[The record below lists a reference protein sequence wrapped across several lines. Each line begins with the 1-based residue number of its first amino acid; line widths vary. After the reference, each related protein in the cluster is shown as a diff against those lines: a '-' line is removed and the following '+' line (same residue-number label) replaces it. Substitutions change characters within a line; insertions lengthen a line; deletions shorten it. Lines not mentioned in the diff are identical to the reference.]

1 MNLNLPISFLKKAE
15 YELKDYRFIEVT
27 IDVMHTGKNLNGT
40 SFEKSVID
48 KAVPTICNTPIL
60 GYVVNEGD
68 DDTKDFRGHEHE
80 LRITDDT
87 VKYVYSG
94 QAYGVVPESCNPRWI
109 VKDDGNGVEREY
121 LQVDGLIWTK
131 FSDPVDIFVRDITKA
146 HSVELTDMI
155 LGKADEKG
163 YTPVTA
169 FKFDGCCI
177 LSTTDPKIQPAMTSS
192 CITANFSVE
201 DIAAQIR
208 DRLYEYQAARL
219 ELDKTINEKG
229 DKSLM
234 ENTEMN
240 IVQARNVPEILPAE
254 NIETVTQGFTAKSG
268 APTSGESTANPA
280 VDTTFEGASSADS
293 NENQPKETEQQYS
306 LSTAQIQG
314 EILAALDEFKVPAIW
329 DETVMVHRYWFEDI
343 QDNIVIVRDY
353 VTRQLMGIPFTMNGD
368 NVVLDPENAKHM
380 KVTYEEWDNG
390 EVLPGTVAM
399 FTEMVDALE
408 KLTKSYNEISSSLNE
423 IKPKYESYVQAE
435 AEAKE
440 AKEKEQRATLFTLM
454 DKQLGEDP
462 AYTVLKNDKELCYS
476 ELETKCYALVGRK
489 KSAEFSYIPNNNDTN
504 SNVRFGVDGTQT
516 AETRA
521 YDGLIERYRANK

>member
-1 MNLNLPISFLKKAE
+1 MNLNLPVSFSKKAE
-15 YELKDYRFIEVT
+15 YASKDYRFIEVT
-27 IDVMHTGKNLNGT
+27 IDVMHTGKNLNKT
-40 SFEKSVID
+40 SFEKSAID
-48 KAVPTICNTPIL
+48 KAAPTICNTPIL
-60 GYVVNEGD
+60 GYVVNED
-68 DDTKDFRGHEHE
+68 DDDIKDFRGHEHE

-94 QAYGVVPESCNPRWI
+94 QAYGVIPESCNPRWI
-109 VKDDGNGVEREY
+109 VKDDGNGTEREY

-131 FSDPVDIFVRDITKA
+131 FSDPVDIFVRDVTKA

-177 LSTTDPKIQPAMTSS
+177 LSTTNPKIQPAMTGS

-201 DIAAQIR
+201 DIAAQVR

-240 IVQARNVPEILPAE
+240 TVQEQGVPKTPPAE
-254 NIETVTQGFTAKSG
+254 SIKTVAQEFTAETE
-268 APTSGESTANPA
+268 APASDESATSPA
-280 VDTTFEGASSADS
+280 VDATFEEASPADS
-293 NENQPKETEQQYS
+293 NENQPQEAEQQYS
-306 LSTAQIQG
+306 LSAIQIRY
-314 EILAALDEFKVPAIW
+314 EILAALEEFKVPAIW
-329 DETVMVHRYWFEDI
+329 DETVTVLRYWFEDV

-353 VTRQLMGIPFTMNGD
+353 ATRQLMGIPFTMNGD
-368 NVVLDPENAKHM
+368 NVVLDYESAKRM

-390 EVLPGTVAM
+390 EVLPGTAAM
-399 FTEMVDALE
+399 FTEMADALA
-408 KLTKSYNEISSSLNE
+408 KLTKSYNEVSSSLNE

-440 AKEKEQRATLFTLM
+440 AKEKEQRAALFTLM
-454 DKQLGEDP
+454 DKQLGDDP

-489 KSAEFSYIPNNNDTN
+489 KSAEFSYIPNNDTN